1 MEVDRDPL
9 GRLRAQTVLR
19 IALDHWAA
27 YLKIE
32 QSMRDAEEAE
42 RIVEELWD
50 RERRLVS

>member
-1 MEVDRDPL
+1 VVADARS
-9 GRLRAQTVLR
+9 GRLR

-50 RERRLVS
+50 RERRPVS